1 MPVIVIDP
9 GHGGENHGGEYGS
22 FVEKE
27 INPVVAEAM
36 KEYLEKFEDV
46 TVYLTHETDVDMSI
60 HDRVAFAAEKD
71 ADFLFCLHFNLS
83 VNHNLYGAEVWVPSK
98 GELYSKG
105 YRFAQ
110 LQMQEM
116 TDLGLFSRGIK
127 TRLNDRDTD
136 YYGILRYGAEYNV
149 PCALIEHC
157 HLDNEKDAFAVADGE
172 ESYRQLGIRD
182 AIAVAKYFGLK
193 SEELQVDYSGYAVPE
208 VPVPTDIVRPD
219 DTVPSYNELTL
230 STVDEETGEVTLTMK
245 AADPDN
251 YIQYYAVSLDDG
263 NTYSELLEWPRSEAW
278 NRSDEE
284 YTFSVN
290 VPFDTA
296 LSVRTMAYN
305 GYDLFTESNTIEVAA
320 IPDPERLRQEAQKL
334 QEETLK
340 EQQKDYEEITE
351 TFAQTQATTDASAG
365 SSGSAVPLIVSL
377 AVIVLLMMVLSV
389 VLVRNL
395 LRYRYHRR
403 RR

>member
-1 MPVIVIDP
+1 MIDP
-9 GHGGENHGGEYGS
+9 GHGGENHGGEYGD
-22 FVEKE
+22 FIEKE

-60 HDRVAFAAEKD
+60 RDRVAFAAEKD

-136 YYGILRYGAEYNV
+136 YYGILRYGAEYDV

-157 HLDNEKDAFAVADGE
+157 HLDHEKDAFAVADGE

-182 AIAVAKYFGLK
+182 AIAVAKYFGLR

-208 VPVPTDIVRPD
+208 VPVPADIVRPD
-219 DTVPSYNELTL
+219 ETAPEYNELTL
-230 STVDEETGEVTLTMK
+230 SAVDEETGEITLTMK

-263 NTYSELLEWPRSEAW
+263 NTYSELLEWPRPEIW
-278 NRSDEE
+278 NRSQEE
-284 YTFSVN
+284 YTFSVS
-290 VPFDTA
+290 VPFDQA
-296 LSVRTMAYN
+296 LCVRTMAYN
-305 GYDLFTESNTIEVAA
+305 GYDLFTESNTVEVAA

-334 QEETLK
+334 QEEALK

-351 TFAQTQATTDASAG
+351 TFAQTQDTQTMPDP
-365 SSGSAVPLIVSL
+365 SGSAVSLIVSL
-377 AVIVLLMMVLSV
+377 SVIVLLMMVLSV

-403 RR
+403 KR

>member
-9 GHGGENHGGEYGS
+9 GHGGENHGGEYGD
-22 FVEKE
+22 FIEKE

-60 HDRVAFAAEKD
+60 RDRVAFAAEKD

-136 YYGILRYGAEYNV
+136 YYGILRYGAEYDV

-157 HLDNEKDAFAVADGE
+157 HLDHAKDAFAVADGE

-182 AIAVAKYFGLK
+182 AIAVAKYFGLR
-193 SEELQVDYSGYAVPE
+193 SEELQVDYSGYEVPE
-208 VPVPTDIVRPD
+208 VPVPAGIVRPD
-219 DTVPSYNELTL
+219 DTAPAYNELTL
-230 STVDEETGEVTLTMK
+230 DSVDEETGEVTLTMK

-263 NTYSELLEWPRSEAW
+263 NTYSELLEWPRPEAW
-278 NRSDEE
+278 NKSQEE

-290 VPFDTA
+290 VPFDQA
-296 LSVRTMAYN
+296 LCVRTMAYN

-320 IPDPERLRQEAQKL
+320 IPDPERLRLEAQQQ
-334 QEETLK
+334 QEEALK

-351 TFAQTQATTDASAG
+351 TFAQTQDTQVMPDT
-365 SSGSAVPLIVSL
+365 SGSAVSLIISL
-377 AVIVLLMMVLSV
+377 SVIVLLMMVLSV

-395 LRYRYHRR
+395 LRYRYHRKKR
-403 RR
+403 

>member
-9 GHGGENHGGEYGS
+9 GHGGENHGGEYGD
-22 FVEKE
+22 FIEKE

-60 HDRVAFAAEKD
+60 RDRVAFAAEKD

-136 YYGILRYGAEYNV
+136 YYGILRYGAEYDV

-157 HLDNEKDAFAVADGE
+157 HLDHAKDAFAVADGE

-182 AIAVAKYFGLK
+182 AIAVAKYFGLR
-193 SEELQVDYSGYAVPE
+193 SEELQVDYSGYEVPE
-208 VPVPTDIVRPD
+208 VPVPAGIVRPD
-219 DTVPSYNELTL
+219 DTAPAYNELTL
-230 STVDEETGEVTLTMK
+230 DSVDEETGEVTLTMK

-263 NTYSELLEWPRSEAW
+263 NTYSELLEWPRPEAW
-278 NRSDEE
+278 NKSQEE
-284 YTFSVN
+284 YTFSVSI
-290 VPFDTA
+290 PFDQA
-296 LSVRTMAYN
+296 LCVRTMAYN

-320 IPDPERLRQEAQKL
+320 IPDPERLRLEAQQQ
-334 QEETLK
+334 QEEALK

-351 TFAQTQATTDASAG
+351 TFAQTQDTQTMPDT
-365 SSGSAVPLIVSL
+365 SGSAVSLIVSL
-377 AVIVLLMMVLSV
+377 SVIVLLMMILSV

-395 LRYRYHRR
+395 LRYRYHRKKR
-403 RR
+403 

>member
-9 GHGGENHGGEYGS
+9 GHGGENHGGEYGN

-27 INPVVAEAM
+27 INPIVANAM

-83 VNHNLYGAEVWVPSK
+83 VKHNLYGAEVWVPSR

-105 YRFAQ
+105 YSFAQ
-110 LQMQEM
+110 LQLQEM

-136 YYGILRYGAEYNV
+136 YYGILRYGAEYDV

-157 HLDNEKDAFAVADGE
+157 HLDHEKDAFAVADGE

-193 SEELQVDYSGYAVPE
+193 SEELQADYSGYAVPE
-208 VPVPTDIVRPD
+208 VPIPTDIVRPD
-219 DTVPSYNELTL
+219 DTAPVYNELIL
-230 STVDEETGEVTLTMK
+230 DTVDEEKGEVLLTMK
-245 AADPDN
+245 AADPNN
-251 YIQYYAVSLDDG
+251 YIQYYTVSLDGG
-263 NTYSELLEWPRSEAW
+263 NTYSELSEWPRTEAW
-278 NRSDEE
+278 NKSDEE
-284 YTFSVN
+284 YAFTVS
-290 VPFDTA
+290 VPFDQE

-305 GYDLFTESNTIEVAA
+305 GYDLFTESNTIEIAA
-320 IPDPERLRQEAQKL
+320 IPDPERIRQEARKR
-334 QEETLK
+334 QEEALR
-340 EQQKDYEEITE
+340 EQQQDYEEITE
-351 TFAQTQATTDASAG
+351 TFAQTRTQDITAE
-365 SSGSAVPLIVSL
+365 SSGSAVSLIVSL
-377 AVIVLLMMVLSV
+377 SVIVLLMMILSV
-389 VLVRNL
+389 TLVRNL
-395 LRYRYHRR
+395 LRYRYHKRKR
-403 RR
+403 